1 METTFDYLRQF
12 GSLLAERIL
21 ETYPPLQSTRDPVA
35 PSLAT
40 LLRKA
45 LPAQALAITGT
56 AKYLRM
62 AKAARIVAECGAG
75 KTFMALGTIHVL
87 VRGRPSTTL
96 VMCPSHITH
105 KWARE
110 VLLTLPR
117 ARTFL
122 IEDMRNGGD
131 PSRPHGVCEVKLR
144 NGRTVYEGKRLTLSD
159 MRQMGRKEWR
169 KRFPGPTFFIAGKD
183 KAKLSYFWDHIVL
196 KAKSGPNLGGVVN
209 PDSGV
214 AVLDSE
220 MDKLTA
226 LDFGDKVKVSEALT
240 APRGGTTRFSA
251 LWQADRTRIQRMA
264 PIEFIGRYMR
274 GWFDFAIADEL
285 HQLAGD
291 TAQGNGLG
299 VLGRGAKRLI
309 ALTGTLMGG
318 YADDLFNIFYRMEPR
333 AMVREGFA
341 YGGQGRRDFQEQY
354 GVLETIEK
362 VEESDN
368 ACSRATKKTVRVL
381 RKPGASPLLFGK
393 FLMTTT
399 AFLSLEDISDNL
411 PGYDES
417 VIAVDM
423 DDALQQA
430 YEQLEEDIR
439 SAMKAHRGNKSLMSI
454 LLNTLL
460 VYPDHP
466 YDFDEIWARA
476 LDPQTKEYVKF
487 LVTEPKSLAREALYS
502 KERALIADVKEELRQ
517 GRRCQVYATYTG
529 EKDVTLR
536 LEAILR
542 QEGIR
547 VAVLRSSVPTDKR
560 EDWYDRQLKAGVEV
574 VICHPKLVETGLD
587 LLAFPTLYF
596 YETGYSLHTLRQAS
610 RRSWRIGQ
618 RFPVRVKFVTY
629 SGTMQETCLRLM
641 GKKML
646 VALMLE
652 GKFSGEGL
660 QALDSDEDLMSAMAR
675 ELVEKAGIGESAD
688 AVWRELGGE
697 REKVLP
703 RPAAVKPEPEDESVP
718 VLDIPTT
725 LPAPPAPTTFGIRLL
740 EPGPSTRKRKKPT
753 LWPTASETDVQ
764 LSLFD

>member
-1 METTFDYLRQF
+1 
-12 GSLLAERIL
+12 
-21 ETYPPLQSTRDPVA
+21 
-35 PSLAT
+35 
-40 LLRKA
+40 
-45 LPAQALAITGT
+45 
-56 AKYLRM
+56 
-62 AKAARIVAECGAG
+62 
-75 KTFMALGTIHVL
+75 
-87 VRGRPSTTL
+87 
-96 VMCPSHITH
+96 MCPSHITH
-105 KWARE
+105 KWALE
-110 VLLTLPR
+110 VLLTIPR
-117 ARTFL
+117 ARAFL

-131 PSRPHGVCEVKLR
+131 PSRPHGVCEVKLTK
-144 NGRTVYEGKRLTLSD
+144 GRTVYEGKHLTLSE
-159 MRQMGRKEWR
+159 MRRMGRKEWR
-169 KRFPGPTFFIAGKD
+169 TRFPGPTFFITGKD
-183 KAKLSYFWDHIVL
+183 KGKLSYFWDHVIV

-214 AVLDSE
+214 AVLGSE
-220 MDKLTA
+220 MEKLTA
-226 LDFGDKVKVSEALT
+226 LDFKDKVKVCEAL
-240 APRGGTTRFSA
+240 AGRRGGTTRYSA

-264 PIEFIGRYMR
+264 PIQYIGRYMR
-274 GWFDFAIADEL
+274 EWFDFAIADEL

-291 TAQGNGLG
+291 TSQGNGLG
-299 VLGRGAKRLI
+299 VLGRAAQRLI

-354 GVLETIEK
+354 GVLETVEK
-362 VEESDN
+362 VEEADN
-368 ACSRATKKTVRVL
+368 ACSRTSKKTVRVL

-393 FLMTTT
+393 FLMSTT

-411 PGYDES
+411 PRYDES
-417 VIAVDM
+417 VLSVDM

-460 VYPDHP
+460 LYPDHP
-466 YDFDEIWARA
+466 YDFDQIWARA
-476 LDPQTKEYVKF
+476 FDPQTKEYVKF
-487 LVTEPKSLAREALYS
+487 LVTEPENLTREALYA
-502 KERALIADVKEELRQ
+502 KERTLIADVKAELRQ
-517 GRRCQVYATYTG
+517 GRRCQIYATYTG

-536 LEAILR
+536 LETVLR
-542 QEGIR
+542 QEGAR

-618 RFPVRVKFVTY
+618 RFPVKVKFVTY

-646 VALMLE
+646 VALMME

-660 QALDSDEDLMSAMAR
+660 QALDTDEDLMSAMAR
-675 ELVEKAGIGESAD
+675 ELVEKAGVGESAD
-688 AVWRELGGE
+688 AVWRELGDE
-697 REKVLP
+697 REKVQP
-703 RPAAVKPEPEDESVP
+703 RAAEPEPEEEPAS
-718 VLDIPTT
+718 VLDLPIPVN
-725 LPAPPAPTTFGIRLL
+725 APQAPMPFGIHLT
-740 EPGPSTRKRKKPT
+740 EPSPSIKKRKKAA
-753 LWPTASETDVQ
+753 LWPTASETNVQ